1 LLRKRK
7 LYDEAFRKGRL
18 SGGIYVSTFL
28 LEVVTP
34 ERKVYAQDVDMIVVK
49 GVAGEL
55 GILPNHIPLVTPL
68 KIAPVTV
75 KKGNTSEKIAVN
87 GGFMEVRKDKV
98 VILAESAE
106 LPGDIDVERARAA
119 KERAEKRLA
128 SKDEFDFRRAEL
140 ALQRAMNRLDV
151 AQGR

>member
-1 LLRKRK
+1 M
-7 LYDEAFRKGRL
+7 
-18 SGGIYVSTFL
+18 STFL
-28 LEVVTP
+28 LEIVTP
-34 ERKVYAQDVDMIVVK
+34 ERKVYAEDVNMVSVK

-68 KIAPVTV
+68 KIAPITV
-75 KKGNTSEKIAVN
+75 KKQGQKDQVLAVN

-106 LPGDIDVERARAA
+106 LPEQIDVDRAKAA

-128 SKDEFDFRRAEL
+128 ETKQENVDFKRAE
-140 ALQRAMNRLDV
+140 ASLQRALNRIGV
-151 AQGR
+151 SGK